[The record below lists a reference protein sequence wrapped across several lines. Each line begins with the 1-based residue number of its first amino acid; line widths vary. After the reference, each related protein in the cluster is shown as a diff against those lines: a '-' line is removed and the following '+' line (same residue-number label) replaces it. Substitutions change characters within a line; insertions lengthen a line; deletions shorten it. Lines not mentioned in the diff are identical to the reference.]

1 MKGGEKRKMDFSC
14 QTERELERKKVENLE
29 ERWKRNPKKS
39 SYRKVREAVE
49 GRGGTV
55 EEEGKKEGERE
66 REGGRGREGEG
77 EGERERKR
85 EGGGRERGREREGER
100 GVRGRKVMGRKIE
113 NS

>member
-66 REGGRGREGEG
+66 REGGRGREGGRERG
-77 EGERERKR
+77 RGRERERER
-85 EGGGRERGREREGER
+85 GVGGRGGGREREREGYEE
-100 GVRGRKVMGRKIE
+100 GRSWEEK
-113 NS
+113 